1 MELDLT
7 QLIKLGNKGDE
18 RGGQAQNKPVEAK
31 TAQGAYKTITN
42 NEKPVE
48 AKIEGLQGIHKLQRQ
63 ADAKKEDIAHS
74 LAISREYQ
82 ENSIKA
88 SQLQAEILKGTRA
101 GEDIYSL
108 FLKAAKA
115 VSLMTSNDLFY
126 NQLERDIRTIYG
138 EGLLEPIPLQM
149 EIQQTQERL
158 QRLREAYSREPIGSL
173 QKAIQAH
180 ETRIADLE
188 SQLHRRQ
195 TTA

>member
-7 QLIKLGNKGDE
+7 QLIKLGKKDNE
-18 RGGQAQNKPVEAK
+18 RGRQAPNKPVEAK
-31 TAQGAYKTITN
+31 TAQGAYKTIA
-42 NEKPVE
+42 EDKKPVE
-48 AKIEGLQGIHKLQRQ
+48 TKIEGLQGIHKLQRQ
-63 ADAKKEDIAHS
+63 ADAKKEEIARTE
-74 LAISREYQ
+74 ATNREYQ
-82 ENSIKA
+82 QNSLKA
-88 SQLQAEILKGTRA
+88 SQLQAEILKGTKA

-115 VSLMTSNDLFY
+115 VSVMTSNDLFY
-126 NQLERDIRTIYG
+126 KQLETDIRTIYG

-188 SQLHRRQ
+188 SLLHRRQ

>member
-1 MELDLT
+1 MNIDLT
-7 QLIKLGNKGDE
+7 QLNKLNSKE
-18 RGGQAQNKPVEAK
+18 GGQAQNKPVEAK
-31 TAQGAYKTITN
+31 TTRGAYKTLTN
-42 NEKPVE
+42 NEKPLE
-48 AKIEGLQGIHKLQRQ
+48 TKIEGLQGINKLQRQ
-63 ADAKKEDIAHS
+63 ADAKREDIAHS

-82 ENSIKA
+82 QNTIKT
-88 SQLQAEILKGTRA
+88 SQLQAEILKGAKA

-108 FLKAAKA
+108 FLKAVKA

-126 NQLERDIRTIYG
+126 KQLEADIRTIYG

-188 SQLHRRQ
+188 SLLHQRQ